1 MRAIV
6 VAGAGRAFSA
16 GFDLDMGMG
25 DGKPDP
31 AEVRRALENDF
42 RIILRFWDSP
52 KPTIAAVHGYCL
64 GSALELALACD
75 LTIAA
80 EDCRFG
86 EPEVKFGSGIVALLL
101 PWLAGPKAA
110 KYLLLTGDD
119 RVSAAEAQAMGLVNR
134 VVPAA
139 ALLDEAIALRSAHRR
154 QRRAGRAPHQA
165 GDQSQPRH
173 RRHAPGAAG
182 RARDRR
188 RHRDARDRG
197 IAGIQRNTEARRRQ
211 GRHRLASRENR
222 MSKPTK
228 QMPDEPR
235 KFLEKYPD
243 TRQLELLQPDMLGI
257 LRGKRVGRDEFAKPF
272 TGGLNFCGATVL
284 LDAKGLTFDRIDNGG
299 RDGDPDVISTAVP
312 GSLAPV
318 PWAHVP
324 TAQVLLA
331 MDDSKGGPFFAD
343 PRQVLRHAM
352 KPLQD
357 MGLTAVCATE
367 LEFYLLEPNTEV
379 PTPRVGLIP
388 GTRKVQSGPQY
399 GSMEDVEDA
408 DPFLADLF
416 ETCKAQNIPVGA
428 TLKEFS
434 PGQFEINLHHVANAE
449 LAADHGVLLK
459 RAVKAV
465 ARKHGMAA
473 SFMAKPFAE
482 WAGCSMHVHIS
493 LVDAA
498 GKNIFAGTQQGRA
511 RSRIRCAT
519 RSAGW
524 RRRCRSRWRSSRRP
538 RTPTAATG
546 RASSCRS
553 SPTGGATTAASRC
566 ASRCRASRTR
576 ASSTVPG
583 GSDGNPYLVIA
594 AILAGVHH
602 GLTNKV
608 EPGPMVAQ
616 ESIIDEKV
624 ELPVRWS
631 AALDAFDAGK
641 ILPKYLGEKFH
652 RLYGICR
659 REEEEHFHSEI
670 SDRDYE
676 WYLRAV

>member
-1 MRAIV
+1 
-6 VAGAGRAFSA
+6 
-16 GFDLDMGMG
+16 
-25 DGKPDP
+25 
-31 AEVRRALENDF
+31 
-42 RIILRFWDSP
+42 
-52 KPTIAAVHGYCL
+52 
-64 GSALELALACD
+64 
-75 LTIAA
+75 
-80 EDCRFG
+80 
-86 EPEVKFGSGIVALLL
+86 
-101 PWLAGPKAA
+101 
-110 KYLLLTGDD
+110 
-119 RVSAAEAQAMGLVNR
+119 
-134 VVPAA
+134 
-139 ALLDEAIALRSAHRR
+139 
-154 QRRAGRAPHQA
+154 
-165 GDQSQPRH
+165 
-173 RRHAPGAAG
+173 
-182 RARDRR
+182 
-188 RHRDARDRG
+188 
-197 IAGIQRNTEARRRQ
+197 
-211 GRHRLASRENR
+211 
-222 MSKPTK
+222 MSKPAK
-228 QMPDEPR
+228 QLPDEPR
-235 KFLEKYPD
+235 KFLERYPD

-299 RDGDPDVISTAVP
+299 RDGDPDAISTAVP

-331 MDDSKGGPFFAD
+331 MGDSKGGPFFAD

-352 KPLQD
+352 KPLQE

-367 LEFYLLEPNTEV
+367 LEFYLLESNTEV

-388 GTRKVQSGPQY
+388 GTRKLQSGPQY

-416 ETCKAQNIPVGA
+416 ETCKAQNIPAGA

-434 PGQFEINLHHVANAE
+434 PGQFEINLHHVASAE

-493 LVDAA
+493 LLDAA
-498 GKNIFAGTQQGRA
+498 GRNIFAGTSKDGPFADTLRHAIGGLAQA
-511 RSRIRCAT
+511 MPESMAIFA
-519 RSAGW
+519 
-524 RRRCRSRWRSSRRP
+524 
-538 RTPTAATG
+538 PTANSYRRYRPGVFVPLAPNWG
-546 RASSCRS
+546 RNHRGVALRIPMS
-553 SPTGGATTAASRC
+553 GVED
-566 ASRCRASRTR
+566 TR
-576 ASSTVPG
+576 VEHRPG
-583 GSDGNPYLVIA
+583 GSDSNPYLVIA

-602 GLTNKV
+602 GISNKV

-616 ESIIDEKV
+616 ESIIDERIQ
-624 ELPVRWS
+624 LPVRWS
-631 AALDAFDAGK
+631 AALDAYDAGR
-641 ILPKYLGEKFH
+641 ILPRYLGEKYH
-652 RLYGICR
+652 SLYGTCR